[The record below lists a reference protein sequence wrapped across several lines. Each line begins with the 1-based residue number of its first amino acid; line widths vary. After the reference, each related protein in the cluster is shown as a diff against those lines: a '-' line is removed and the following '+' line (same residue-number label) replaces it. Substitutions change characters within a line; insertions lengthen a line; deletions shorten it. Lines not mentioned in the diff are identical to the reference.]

1 MARTLG
7 LAARPA
13 AGTNPRTEASHAKV
27 GIAAAL
33 IGLMVVA
40 VTAIGN
46 LVIAG
51 ASPVLA
57 SQLAWPFGLGTTGLG
72 VMKMGIAVVLIG
84 IIIRLWYRVDSVRQ
98 ALTDIVGDAAR
109 QSTSPTTI
117 STDVGTATVSANPP
131 PPLLIHRMARA
142 LWLPK
147 LAMGAMA
154 LVIGLIVGLAASGQ
168 AADSSTFRELS
179 AWAQGTLFLGEGLL
193 LSGISLL
200 LGTVLAGLREGGG
213 EVQAALGAPVK
224 TLAMPTSAKAFIALM
239 AVGMMAAIGQ
249 FVGYAVVATQYAG
262 NAAVFAT
269 NAAWLGPLREVAL
282 GVLLSG
288 IVLALYTI
296 SRVLGFQFTRI
307 RELITTAA

>member
-1 MARTLG
+1 MARTLD

-13 AGTNPRTEASHAKV
+13 AGADPRTETSHAKIGV
-27 GIAAAL
+27 VTAL

-40 VTAIGN
+40 ITAIGN
-46 LVIAG
+46 FVIAG

-72 VMKMGIAVVLIG
+72 VMKTGVAVVLIG
-84 IIIRLWYRVDSVRQ
+84 IIIRLWYRVDSVKQ
-98 ALTDIVGDAAR
+98 ALTDIVGDAAK
-109 QSTSPTTI
+109 QKVNPTTI
-117 STDVGTATVSANPP
+117 STDAGPAKVSANPP
-131 PPLLIHRMARA
+131 KPLLIHRMARA
-142 LWLPK
+142 LWLPM

-154 LVIGLIVGLAASGQ
+154 LVVGLVVGLAASGQ
-168 AADSSTFRELS
+168 AADSASFRELS

-193 LSGISLL
+193 LSGISFL
-200 LGTVLAGLREGGG
+200 LGTILAGLREGGG

-224 TLAMPTSAKAFIALM
+224 TLEMPTTAKAFIGLM

-262 NAAVFAT
+262 DAAVFAT

-307 RELITTAA
+307 RELIATAA

>member
-1 MARTLG
+1 MARTLD

-13 AGTNPRTEASHAKV
+13 AGSDPRTETSHAKV
-27 GIAAAL
+27 GIAIAL

-46 LVIAG
+46 FVIAG

-72 VMKMGIAVVLIG
+72 VMKIGIAAVLIG
-84 IIIRLWYRVDSVRQ
+84 IIVRLWYRVDSVKT

-109 QSTSPTTI
+109 QSTSPATI
-117 STDVGTATVSANPP
+117 STDVGPAKVSASPP
-131 PPLLIHRMARA
+131 GPLPIHRMARA
-142 LWLPK
+142 LWLPM

-154 LVIGLIVGLAASGQ
+154 LVIGLILGLAASGQ
-168 AADSSTFRELS
+168 AADSAAFRELS

-224 TLAMPTSAKAFIALM
+224 TLSMPTTAKAFIGLM

-262 NAAVFAT
+262 DAAVFAT

-307 RELITTAA
+307 RELLTTAA

>member
-13 AGTNPRTEASHAKV
+13 AGANPRTQTSHAKI
-27 GIAAAL
+27 GIVAAI

-40 VTAIGN
+40 ITAIGN
-46 LVIAG
+46 FVIAG

-72 VMKMGIAVVLIG
+72 VMKIGIAAALIG
-84 IIIRLWYRVDSVRQ
+84 IIVRLWYRVDSVKQ
-98 ALTDIVGDAAR
+98 ALTAIVGDAAR
-109 QSTSPTTI
+109 RQARPTTI
-117 STDVGTATVSANPP
+117 STDAGPAEVSANPP
-131 PPLLIHRMARA
+131 KPLLIHRMARV
-142 LWLPK
+142 LWLPM

-168 AADSSTFRELS
+168 AADSAAFRELS

-200 LGTVLAGLREGGG
+200 LGTILAGLREGGG
-213 EVQAALGAPVK
+213 GVQAALGAPVK
-224 TLAMPTSAKAFIALM
+224 TLTMPASAKAFFALM
-239 AVGMMAAIGQ
+239 AAGMMAAVGQ
-249 FVGYAVVATQYAG
+249 FIGYAVVANQYAG

-269 NAAWLGPLREVAL
+269 NTAWLGPLREVAL